1 MADSLPDKKP
11 TTVDKG
17 GASAGRGGFLAWL
30 ARAKRFRQA
39 FPKPLRRL
47 VLRLIPRE
55 NFQRELWDIDDQYAD
70 AEEVSTYPPKVDV
83 TLGIVK
89 EFAHAHRW
97 YVGACR
103 DLGVPYKLLD
113 ISGPDWINVIQ
124 NSGCDAF
131 LVRPSAHLTIWK
143 QMYDERLRV
152 MAQELGK
159 IIYPTYEELWI
170 YESKRRMHYWLE
182 ANKVPHPRTWV
193 FYDRLQ
199 ALDFCRTVE
208 LPIVFKADLG
218 AGASGVKI
226 FRNRLAL
233 RRFVNR
239 CFKKGMVRCD
249 GDPRDRQW
257 GCVLLQEYL
266 ADAAEWRMVR
276 IGDSYFGYEKGKL
289 GDFHSGSHIRVW
301 RDPPERLLNFT
312 RNVTRLGGF
321 TSMAL
326 DIFEVGGRDYLV
338 NELQAMFG
346 TSIDVQM
353 RVGGK
358 PGRYVCDDETVTWHF
373 EEGDFSRNGCCDLRV
388 RALLKTLGYT
398 VGVQAGS

>member
-11 TTVDKG
+11 TRGDKG

-30 ARAKRFRQA
+30 ARAERFRQA

-55 NFQRELWDIDDQYAD
+55 NFQHELWDIHDQYAD

-113 ISGPDWINVIQ
+113 ISGPDWVDVVR

-131 LVRPSAHLTIWK
+131 LVRPSAHFTIWK

-152 MAQELGK
+152 MAQDLGK

-193 FYDRLQ
+193 FYDRRQ

-226 FRNRLAL
+226 FRHRPAL

-239 CFKKGMVRCD
+239 CFKKGMVRRD
-249 GDPRDRQW
+249 ADPCDRQW

-276 IGDSYFGYEKGKL
+276 VGDSYFGYEKGKS
-289 GDFHSGSHIRVW
+289 GDFHSGSYIRIW
-301 RDPPERLLNFT
+301 RDPPERLLNFI
-312 RNVTRLGGF
+312 RDVTRLGGF

-326 DIFEVGGRDYLV
+326 DIFEVGGRGYLV

-346 TSIDVQM
+346 ASIDVQM

-358 PGRYVCDDETVTWHF
+358 AGRYVCDDETGTWRF
-373 EEGDFSRNGCCDLRV
+373 EEGDFSRNGCCNLRV
-388 RALLKTLGYT
+388 EALLKTLGHP
-398 VGVQAGS
+398 VGLQAGS

>member
-1 MADSLPDKKP
+1 LS
-11 TTVDKG
+11 
-17 GASAGRGGFLAWL
+17 WL
-30 ARAKRFRQA
+30 ARAERFRQA

-47 VLRLIPRE
+47 VLRLIGQE
-55 NFQRELWDIDDQYAD
+55 DFQRRLWDTDDPYAG

-83 TLGIVK
+83 TLGIIK
-89 EFAHAHRW
+89 EFTHAHRW

-113 ISGPDWINVIQ
+113 IFGPDWINVVQ

-131 LVRPSAHLTIWK
+131 LVRPSAHFTIWK

-152 MAQELGK
+152 MAQDLGK
-159 IIYPTYEELWI
+159 IIYPTYDELWF

-193 FYDRLQ
+193 FYDRRQ

-218 AGASGVKI
+218 SGASGVKI

-239 CFKKGMVRCD
+239 CFKKGMVRRD
-249 GDPRDRQW
+249 ADPRDRQW

-266 ADAAEWRMVR
+266 ADAAEWRMIR
-276 IGDSYFGYEKGKL
+276 LGKYFFGHQKL
-289 GDFHSGSHIRVW
+289 KKGDFHSGSGRFRW
-301 RDPPERLLNFT
+301 ADPPKALLDFT
-312 RNVTRLGGF
+312 YELTEQGHF
-321 TSMAL
+321 TSMNL
-326 DIFEVGGRDYLV
+326 DIFETPDGRYLV
-338 NELQAMFG
+338 NELQSVFG
-346 TSIDVQM
+346 TKRPYQM
-353 RVGGK
+353 VVNGK
-358 PGRYVCDDETVTWHF
+358 PGRYIRDEASGTWWF
-373 EEGDFSRNGCCDLRV
+373 DEGIFCQNGCCNLRV
-388 RALLKTLGYT
+388 EDLLSRLGRDHPWRPPRE
-398 VGVQAGS
+398 AGQDATQ